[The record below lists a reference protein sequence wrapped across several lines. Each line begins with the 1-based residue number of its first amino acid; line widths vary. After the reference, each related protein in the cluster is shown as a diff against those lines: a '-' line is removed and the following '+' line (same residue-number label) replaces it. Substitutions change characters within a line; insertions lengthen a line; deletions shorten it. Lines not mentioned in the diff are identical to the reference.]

1 MALYESVIIGRQ
13 DLTTSQFETIV
24 NEFISVIESLKG
36 KIQKKESWGLRNLA
50 YKINKN
56 RKGHYMLLN
65 IDGPADAIVEYERLM
80 RLHEDIIRFLTMRI
94 KSVDEKPSPLM
105 SNKNDRQ
112 KNVSADDISESTENL
127 KRNIIMTQFNIK
139 REALRKPNQKR
150 KKSCPF
156 SAPNT
161 PEIDYKDLKVL
172 TRYVSER
179 GKIIPSRISAV
190 SAKRQRELSKAI
202 KRARFLALMPYVVG

>member
-36 KIQKKESWGLRNLA
+36 TIQKKESWGLRNLA

-112 KNVSADDISESTENL
+112 NSVSADDISTSTE
-127 KRNIIMTQFNIK
+127 T
-139 REALRKPNQKR
+139 
-150 KKSCPF
+150 
-156 SAPNT
+156 
-161 PEIDYKDLKVL
+161 
-172 TRYVSER
+172 
-179 GKIIPSRISAV
+179 
-190 SAKRQRELSKAI
+190 
-202 KRARFLALMPYVVG
+202 